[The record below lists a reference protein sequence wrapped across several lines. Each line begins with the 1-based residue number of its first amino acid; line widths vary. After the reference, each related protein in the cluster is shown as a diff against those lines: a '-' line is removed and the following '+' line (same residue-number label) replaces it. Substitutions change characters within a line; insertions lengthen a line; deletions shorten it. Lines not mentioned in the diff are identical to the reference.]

1 MHALLKATKAVGLVV
16 VLLKRLLNTDQLLGA
31 LLPFSLSLSP
41 SLSPPQLPPPPFFK
55 NGLCL
60 QGPHHLPA
68 DIQDMID
75 EWPRAL
81 SRLCQLLIIYT
92 SYLCQ

>member
-41 SLSPPQLPPPPFFK
+41 SLSPPQLPPP
-55 NGLCL
+55 
-60 QGPHHLPA
+60 
-68 DIQDMID
+68 
-75 EWPRAL
+75 
-81 SRLCQLLIIYT
+81 LL
-92 SYLCQ
+92 